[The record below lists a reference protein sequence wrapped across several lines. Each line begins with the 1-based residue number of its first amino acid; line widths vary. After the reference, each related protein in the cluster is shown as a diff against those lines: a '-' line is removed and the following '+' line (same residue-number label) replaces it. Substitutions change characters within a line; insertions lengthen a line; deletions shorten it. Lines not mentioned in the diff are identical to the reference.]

1 VARGGIVTELNM
13 NDGTVS
19 GIRIKGKPVFAVQYH
34 PEASPGPHE
43 SGVHF
48 ETFYNSVRGV

>member
-1 VARGGIVTELNM
+1 
-13 NDGTVS
+13 VS
-19 GIRIKGKPVFAVQYH
+19 GIRIKDKPVFSVQYH

-48 ETFYNSVRGV
+48 ETFYNMC